1 MDRKFIMTDGLK
13 AVSLTGEEGWSYL
26 NQLPKTTQLEQY
38 ATVAAVFRAFNLK
51 ANTVSNMPFTLYK
64 GDEEYDTSATWENL
78 VGFLPNPSELFR
90 LDTLSIIATNAA
102 YNLRTKDALGY
113 KTKGLYHAISYSFTP
128 NVDNMT
134 NELISISRKVGNKTD
149 TYQPDDPALIR
160 LWRLD
165 HTTEVL
171 PSQNT
176 EARAIASSAG
186 QVFYADHWIK
196 HFYESGGIAPT
207 MIAMKGLVMKDKIE
221 AEEQSWTSWLKQVG
235 KYIGRQAKVYNA
247 EALEV
252 KQLGSSVVDLK
263 NNDVYRQALEN
274 IAMGT
279 GIPLSLL
286 LSNSAN
292 MATAEVE
299 KSTWYSSDIIPFCNW
314 LAYEYNRQVFV
325 PLGLRLEFTPES
337 MDETQEEKLSPKEMI
352 DVIAAA
358 PTADIC
364 LETFNTLGIEIT
376 DGLEEAIVKY
386 FADKQPAPVVP
397 VTTAP
402 VVTPI
407 EEPVDEPMPEPAKW
421 IPSIDELQEMRVWR
435 EVALRKLKK
444 ADSLDFVYEPH
455 FGGLPANV
463 QTVIIERLPNAKSAD
478 EVKAVFDIDVVA
490 DPKEDAIK
498 MLAIQIENAIK
509 AIGTTNALPVSV
521 TPVYNFTMPPVTMYA
536 NMPEQK
542 QTEITFSPTFAPNV
556 QASDVIVQNNVPVE
570 VKNEVKSPINNIT
583 VQPADVILPPMPTEA
598 KITTDKNGNK
608 VLKVKQ

>member
-13 AVSLTGEEGWSYL
+13 AVSLTGEEGWTYL

-64 GDEEYDTSATWENL
+64 DDEEYDTSATWDNL
-78 VGFLPNPSELFR
+78 VGFMPNPAELFR
-90 LDTLSIIATNAA
+90 LDTLSLIATNAA

-128 NVDNMT
+128 WT
-134 NELISISRKVGNKTD
+134 NPVTSELDYIERNIGAKIER
-149 TYQPDDPALIR
+149 YQPDDPALIR

-171 PSQNT
+171 PSRNT

-186 QVFYADHWIK
+186 QIFYADHWIK

-221 AEEQSWTSWLKQVG
+221 EEEKSWTNWLKQVG
-235 KYIGRQAKVYNA
+235 RYIGRQAKVYNA

-292 MATAEVE
+292 MATANVE

-352 DVIAAA
+352 DVIAAS

-364 LETFNTLGIEIT
+364 LETFKTLGIEIT
-376 DGLEEAIVKY
+376 DGLYAAIVKY
-386 FADKQPAPVVP
+386 FADKQPAPVA
-397 VTTAP
+397 TTPAP
-402 VVTPI
+402 VVAPV
-407 EEPVDEPMPEPAKW
+407 EEPVDEPMPEPMPAKW
-421 IPSIDELQEMRVWR
+421 IPSIDELQELRVWR
-435 EVALRKLKK
+435 EVALRKLKNM
-444 ADSLDFVYEPH
+444 ASLDFIYQPH

-463 QTVIIERLPNAKSAD
+463 QTVIIERLPNAKSVD
-478 EVKAVFDIDVVA
+478 EVKAVFELDVVA
-490 DPKEDAIK
+490 EPKVDAIK
-498 MLAIQIENAIK
+498 LLADKLDKLIEA
-509 AIGTTNALPVSV
+509 AA
-521 TPVYNFTMPPVTMYA
+521 
-536 NMPEQK
+536 
-542 QTEITFSPTFAPNV
+542 
-556 QASDVIVQNNVPVE
+556 
-570 VKNEVKSPINNIT
+570 
-583 VQPADVILPPMPTEA
+583 
-598 KITTDKNGNK
+598 
-608 VLKVKQ
+608 

>member
-78 VGFLPNPSELFR
+78 VGFMPNPSELFR
-90 LDTLSIIATNAA
+90 LVTLSIIATNAA

-128 NVDNMT
+128 WVNPMT
-134 NELISISRKVGNKTD
+134 AQLDYIERNIGAKIER
-149 TYQPDDPALIR
+149 YQPDDPALIR

-221 AEEQSWTSWLKQVG
+221 EEEKSWTNWLKQVG

-292 MATAEVE
+292 MATANVE

-352 DVIAAA
+352 DVIAAS

-376 DGLEEAIVKY
+376 DGLEAAIEKY
-386 FADKQPAPVVP
+386 FADKTKQPEPPVVP
-397 VTTAP
+397 VA
-402 VVTPI
+402 TPAQP
-407 EEPVDEPMPEPAKW
+407 EPIDEPMPEPIPAKW

-463 QTVIIERLPNAKSAD
+463 QTVIIERLPQATSAD
-478 EVKAVFDIDVVA
+478 EVKAVFDIDVPA
-490 DPKEDAIK
+490 EPKVDAIK
-498 MLAIQIENAIK
+498 MLADK
-509 AIGTTNALPVSV
+509 LD
-521 TPVYNFTMPPVTMYA
+521 
-536 NMPEQK
+536 K
-542 QTEITFSPTFAPNV
+542 
-556 QASDVIVQNNVPVE
+556 
-570 VKNEVKSPINNIT
+570 
-583 VQPADVILPPMPTEA
+583 ILAAATHE
-598 KITTDKNGNK
+598 
-608 VLKVKQ
+608 

>member
-64 GDEEYDTSATWENL
+64 GDEEYDSSATWENK

-90 LDTLSIIATNAA
+90 LDTLSLIATNTA

-113 KTKGLYHAISYSFTP
+113 KTRGLYHAISYSFTP
-128 NVDNMT
+128 NVDNAT
-134 NELISISRKVGNKTD
+134 NELVSISRKVGNKIE

-186 QVFYADHWIK
+186 QIFYADHWIK

-221 AEEQSWTSWLKQVG
+221 EEEKSWTNWLKQVG
-235 KYIGRQAKVYNA
+235 RYIGRQAKVYNA

-299 KSTWYSSDIIPFCNW
+299 KSTWYSSDIIPLCNW

-337 MDETQEEKLSPKEMI
+337 MDEAQEEKLSPKEII

-358 PTADIC
+358 PSADIC
-364 LETFNTLGIEIT
+364 LETFKTLGIEIT
-376 DGLEEAIVKY
+376 DGLELAITKY
-386 FADKQPAPVVP
+386 FAEKNNKPEPPVVPAAPASIQPPMVEKPAPVV
-397 VTTAP
+397 
-402 VVTPI
+402 
-407 EEPVDEPMPEPAKW
+407 PAKW
-421 IPSIDELQEMRVWR
+421 IPSIDELEEKRVWC

-455 FGGLPANV
+455 FGGLPANA
-463 QTVIIERLPNAKSAD
+463 QTYVIDRLPNAKTAN
-478 EVKAVFDIDVVA
+478 EVKAIFDDINVPA
-490 DPKEDAIK
+490 ED
-498 MLAIQIENAIK
+498 NAIK
-509 AIGTTNALPVSV
+509 LL
-521 TPVYNFTMPPVTMYA
+521 
-536 NMPEQK
+536 
-542 QTEITFSPTFAPNV
+542 
-556 QASDVIVQNNVPVE
+556 
-570 VKNEVKSPINNIT
+570 
-583 VQPADVILPPMPTEA
+583 ADKLDKILEA
-598 KITTDKNGNK
+598 AHE
-608 VLKVKQ
+608 

>member
-13 AVSLTGEEGWSYL
+13 AVSLSGEEGWSYL

-64 GDEEYDTSATWENL
+64 GDEEFDTSATWENL

-90 LDTLSIIATNAA
+90 LDTLSLIATNTA

-128 NVDNMT
+128 NVDNNS
-134 NELISISRKVGNKTD
+134 NELKSITRKVGNKTEI
-149 TYQPDDPALIR
+149 YQPDDPALIR

-186 QVFYADHWIK
+186 QVFYADHWIR

-221 AEEQSWTSWLKQVG
+221 NEEKSWTDWLKQVG
-235 KYIGRQAKVYNA
+235 RYIGRLAKVYNA
-247 EALEV
+247 DALEV

-314 LAYEYNRQVFV
+314 MAYEYNRQVFV

-376 DGLEEAIVKY
+376 DGLEAAIVKY
-386 FADKQPAPVVP
+386 FSDKTKQPEPPVVP
-397 VTTAP
+397 ATQTQPTQPPMVDKPMVDKPMP
-402 VVTPI
+402 VVP
-407 EEPVDEPMPEPAKW
+407 PAKW

-444 ADSLDFVYEPH
+444 ADSLDFMYEPH

-463 QTVIIERLPNAKSAD
+463 QTLIIERLPQAKSAA
-478 EVKAVFDIDVVA
+478 EVKAVFEIDVPAEPRVDALKLLA
-490 DPKEDAIK
+490 DKLDK
-498 MLAIQIENAIK
+498 
-509 AIGTTNALPVSV
+509 
-521 TPVYNFTMPPVTMYA
+521 
-536 NMPEQK
+536 
-542 QTEITFSPTFAPNV
+542 
-556 QASDVIVQNNVPVE
+556 
-570 VKNEVKSPINNIT
+570 
-583 VQPADVILPPMPTEA
+583 ILEA
-598 KITTDKNGNK
+598 THE
-608 VLKVKQ
+608 